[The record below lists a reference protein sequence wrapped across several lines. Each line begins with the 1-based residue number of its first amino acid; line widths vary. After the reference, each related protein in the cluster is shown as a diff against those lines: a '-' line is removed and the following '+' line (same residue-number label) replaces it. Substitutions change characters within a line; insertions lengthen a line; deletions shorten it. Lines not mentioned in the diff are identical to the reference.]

1 MWRAALENVSHRLV
15 IRRKLPPPFRA
26 ARIYAS
32 TEGGLKY
39 LRPRMSKV
47 DPSLLQLVEERVRPG
62 SVVWDIGA
70 NVGLF
75 TFAAAV
81 AAGPNGHVL
90 AIEPDTLLVGMLRRS
105 VAANRGQATVEVLA
119 TAVADEV
126 GIARYHVARR
136 NRATSHL
143 DGFGTAEAGG
153 IRATQIVP
161 TVTLDWLATHFRP
174 PGLIKIDVEEA
185 ELRVLAG
192 GSAVLRSCPTIICEV
207 AQQNSAAV
215 QEILSNYGYT
225 LYDGDEPPSR
235 RVPAAAAPFSTL
247 AVSTLSP

>member
-1 MWRAALENVSHRLV
+1 VWRATLEKASHRLV
-15 IRRKLPPPFRA
+15 IRRRLPSPFRA

-32 TEGGLKY
+32 TEGGLRY
-39 LRPRMSKV
+39 LRPRMNDV
-47 DPSLLQLVEERVRPG
+47 DPCLLRLVQEEVRPG

-105 VAANRGQATVEVLA
+105 AAANRGQATVDVLA

-126 GIARYHVARR
+126 GVARFNVARR

-153 IRATQIVP
+153 VRATQIVP
-161 TVTLDWLATHFRP
+161 TVTLDWLATRFP
-174 PGLIKIDVEEA
+174 LPSLLKIDVEEA
-185 ELRVLAG
+185 ELKVFAG
-192 GSAVLRSCPTIICEV
+192 GSTVLRSHPTIICEV
-207 AQQNSAAV
+207 AGQNSVAV
-215 QEILSNYGYT
+215 QEILSGYGYT
-225 LYDGDEPPSR
+225 LFDGDEPPSR
-235 RVPAAAAPFSTL
+235 RVPAEAAPFSTL
-247 AVSTLSP
+247 AVCT

>member
-1 MWRAALENVSHRLV
+1 
-15 IRRKLPPPFRA
+15 LPSPFRA

-32 TEGGLKY
+32 TEGGLRY
-39 LRPRMSKV
+39 LRPRMNDV
-47 DPSLLQLVEERVRPG
+47 DPCLLRLVEEEVRPG

-81 AAGPNGHVL
+81 AAGPGGRVL
-90 AIEPDTLLVGMLRRS
+90 AVEPDTLLVGMLRRS
-105 VAANRGQATVEVLA
+105 AAANRGQATVDVLA

-126 GIARYHVARR
+126 GVARFNVARR

-161 TVTLDWLATHFRP
+161 TVTLDWLATRFP
-174 PGLIKIDVEEA
+174 LPDLLKIDVEEA
-185 ELRVLAG
+185 ELKVFAG
-192 GSAVLRSCPTIICEV
+192 GSAVLRNRPTIICEV
-207 AQQNSAAV
+207 AGQNSVAV
-215 QEILSNYGYT
+215 RELLSGYGYT

-235 RVPAAAAPFSTL
+235 RVPAEAAPFSTL
-247 AVSTLSP
+247 AVCT

>member
-1 MWRAALENVSHRLV
+1 VWRATLEKASHRLV
-15 IRRKLPPPFRA
+15 IRRRLPSPFRA

-32 TEGGLKY
+32 TEGGLRY
-39 LRPRMSKV
+39 LRPRMNDV
-47 DPSLLQLVEERVRPG
+47 DPCLLRLVQEEVGPG

-105 VAANRGQATVEVLA
+105 AAANRGQATVDVLA

-126 GIARYHVARR
+126 GVARFNVARR

-153 IRATQIVP
+153 VRATQIVP
-161 TVTLDWLATHFRP
+161 TVTLDWLATRFP
-174 PGLIKIDVEEA
+174 LPSLLKIDVEEA
-185 ELRVLAG
+185 ELKVFAG
-192 GSAVLRSCPTIICEV
+192 GSTVLRSHPTIICEV
-207 AQQNSAAV
+207 AGQNSVAV
-215 QEILSNYGYT
+215 QEILSGYGYT
-225 LYDGDEPPSR
+225 LFDGDEPPSR
-235 RVPAAAAPFSTL
+235 RVPAEAAPFSTL
-247 AVSTLSP
+247 AVCT